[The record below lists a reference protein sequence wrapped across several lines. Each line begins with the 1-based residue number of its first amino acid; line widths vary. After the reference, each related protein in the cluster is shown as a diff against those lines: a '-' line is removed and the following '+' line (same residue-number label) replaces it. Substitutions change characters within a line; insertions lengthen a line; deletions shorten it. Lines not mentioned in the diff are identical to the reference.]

1 MNNNTYSFPQ
11 IFGRQTYK
19 TELSEDNKSINES
32 LGILL
37 RTRPG
42 ELFGDP
48 EYGCNLINRIF
59 AYNGLII
66 EDLIKQDILDAVNKY
81 EKRITM
87 SANDII
93 IEHDVHTVKI
103 YIQYTIKASNDTV
116 NYYMEVNDKD
126 YNN

>member
-19 TELSEDNKSINES
+19 TELSKDNKSINES

-59 AYNGLII
+59 QDFDDN
-66 EDLIKQDILDAVNKY
+66 DLSFVAL
-81 EKRITM
+81 
-87 SANDII
+87 
-93 IEHDVHTVKI
+93 
-103 YIQYTIKASNDTV
+103 
-116 NYYMEVNDKD
+116 
-126 YNN
+126 